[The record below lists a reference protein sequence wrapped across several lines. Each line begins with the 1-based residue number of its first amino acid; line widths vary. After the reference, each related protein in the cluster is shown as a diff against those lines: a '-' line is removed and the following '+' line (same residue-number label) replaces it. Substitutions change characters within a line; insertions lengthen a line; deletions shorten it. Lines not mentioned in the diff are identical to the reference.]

1 MVFGRYNDFEECDF
15 CVDKYTTKC
24 WFNLCKTYNIKH
36 SIRKLNDY
44 ITTRIDLEDDIIM
57 INEKYQQYLKKYSK
71 INLVPNT
78 ILVKTDMLDDDILTV
93 IISRKALNEYGRHW
107 SECDESKKEEIC
119 KS

>member
-44 ITTRIDLEDDIIM
+44 ITTRIDL
-57 INEKYQQYLKKYSK
+57 
-71 INLVPNT
+71 
-78 ILVKTDMLDDDILTV
+78 
-93 IISRKALNEYGRHW
+93 
-107 SECDESKKEEIC
+107 
-119 KS
+119 